1 MIVKLIEWSLRNRLL
16 VLLLSI
22 VIAIGGAISASH
34 VTLDA
39 IPDLSDV
46 QVIVKTPYMGQPPQ
60 QVEDQVT
67 YPLTTALLSVPGT
80 QAVRGFSMFGESFVY
95 IIFRDGTDPYWARSR
110 VLESISQA
118 MPQLPPGVT
127 PTLGPDASSVGWIF
141 QYALVDRSEKLDNFQ
156 LRALQDFF
164 LKYELQ
170 SVPGVAEVATVG
182 GAARQFQ
189 VELNP
194 NKLAAYNLSFERV
207 ADAIHA
213 ANQSGGGSVVEMARA
228 EYMVR
233 SKGYL
238 KSIADLREVAVGQD
252 KQGYPLKLGQV
263 ANIQTGP
270 EARRGTTDLDGEG
283 EAVSGIVV
291 MRHGRNALDTVA
303 AVKERLDTLRAGLP
317 AGVELVVTYDR
328 SNLILRAT
336 KNLRDK
342 LVLESIVVALVCL
355 AFLFHLRSALVAVVS
370 LPLGILAALWV
381 MQLQGVN
388 ANIMSLGGIAIAIGA
403 MVDAAVVM
411 IENMHKHLERA
422 GSNIEN
428 PIEPNPLQLPLNRGR
443 ANLAPPLS
451 RGGWEGFKSVD
462 QSGSNTDYWEIARAA
477 SIEVAPAL
485 FFSLLVITVS
495 FLPVF
500 ALSGQEGKLFAPL
513 AYTKTYA
520 MAAAAALAVTL
531 TPILMGYFIRG
542 RIRSETDNPL
552 NRWLLASYKP
562 LLLRALAN
570 RRNTLL
576 IALLCLLSLAWP
588 LSRLGSEF
596 MPPLN
601 EGDLLYMPTTVPGIS
616 IDEAANLLQIT
627 DRLIRSVPEVERVFG
642 KAGRAD
648 SATDPAPLS
657 MLETTIQLKPRA
669 QWAFGVTVEDIIRK
683 LDSAVQLPGLTNA
696 WGYPIR
702 TRIDMLSTGI
712 RTVLGVKVTGAD
724 LPGISEAAQ
733 NIEAALKN
741 VPGTRAVFAE
751 RAASGRYIDI
761 EVNRFQ
767 AARYGIST
775 AEVKRMVEGAIGGAT
790 VTTVIDGR
798 ERYSVNLRYPRA
810 FRDSL
815 KSIAAARITAANG
828 VQVPLSLLAKVS
840 IADGP
845 TEIKSENGR
854 LIAYVFVDL
863 ATRDIGG
870 YVEQANSALAKQV
883 KLPPGYAMSWSG
895 QFAELAR
902 AKQKLLW
909 VIPATLALVLL
920 LLYTYFRQLSKPLL
934 IFSVL
939 PFALVGGFWMVYILG
954 YQLSVAVAVGF
965 IALAG
970 LAVEFGVVMLLYID
984 QALAVQNAPLT
995 INSIREAIITG
1006 ALNRIRPKMMT
1017 VAVIIAGLLPIMFS
1031 QGDGADTMKR
1041 IAAPLV
1047 GGMLSAPLIS
1057 LFLLPVL
1064 YMIWLERSSRQLD

>member
-1 MIVKLIEWSLRNRLL
+1 MRLNAMSIAQQRIKGAHMIVKLIEWSLRNRLL
-16 VLLLSI
+16 VLLLSAG
-22 VIAIGGAISASH
+22 IAIGGIIGAST

-46 QVIVKTPYMGQPPQ
+46 QVIVKTPYMGQSPQ
-60 QVEDQVT
+60 EVEDQVT
-67 YPLTTALLSVPGT
+67 YPLTTAMLSVPGT
-80 QAVRGFSMFGESFVY
+80 RAVRGFSMFGESFIY

-118 MPQLPPGVT
+118 TSHLPPGVT

-141 QYALVDRSEKLDNFQ
+141 QYALVDHSGKIDNYE

-170 SVPGVAEVATVG
+170 SVPGVSEVATVG
-182 GAARQFQ
+182 GAAKQFQ
-189 VELNP
+189 IELNP
-194 NKLAAYNLSFERV
+194 DKLAAYGLNFEKV
-207 ADAIHA
+207 SEAIQA
-213 ANQSGGGSVVEMARA
+213 ANQSGGGAVVEMARA

-233 SKGYL
+233 AKGYV
-238 KSIADLREVAVGQD
+238 KSIADLRQVVVGQD
-252 KQGYPLKLGQV
+252 AQGYPLRLGQV
-263 ANIQTGP
+263 ATIQIGP

-291 MRHGRNALDTVA
+291 MRHGNNALDTVA
-303 AVKERLDTLRAGLP
+303 AVKERLETLRAGLP
-317 AGVELVVTYDR
+317 IGVELVVTYDR

-342 LVLESIVVALVCL
+342 LILESIVVALVCL
-355 AFLFHLRSALVAVVS
+355 VFLFHLRSALVAVVS
-370 LPLGILAALWV
+370 LPIGILAAIWV
-381 MQLQGVN
+381 MQVQGVN

-422 GSNIEN
+422 GPS
-428 PIEPNPLQLPLNRGR
+428 P
-443 ANLAPPLS
+443 
-451 RGGWEGFKSVD
+451 
-462 QSGSNTDYWEIARAA
+462 DYWEITRVA
-477 SIEVAPAL
+477 SVEVAPAL

-542 RIRSETDNPL
+542 HIRRETDNPI
-552 NRWLLASYKP
+552 NRWLLAAYQP

-570 RRNTLL
+570 RRNTFLL
-576 IALLCLLSLAWP
+576 ALLCLFSISWP

-627 DRLIRSVPEVERVFG
+627 DRLIRSIPEVDHVFG

-657 MLETTIQLKPRA
+657 MLETTILLKPRA
-669 QWAFGVTVEDIIRK
+669 EWAAGVTIDDIIHR
-683 LDSAVQLPGLTNA
+683 LDSTVQLPGLTNA
-696 WGYPIR
+696 WGFPIR

-712 RTVLGVKVTGAD
+712 RTVLGVKITGSELA
-724 LPGISEAAQ
+724 GISDVAQ
-733 NIEAALKN
+733 TIEAALKN
-741 VPGTRAVFAE
+741 VPGTRGVFAE
-751 RAASGRYIDI
+751 RVASGRYINI
-761 EVNRFQ
+761 EIDRFQ
-767 AARYGIST
+767 AARYGI
-775 AEVKRMVEGAIGGAT
+775 AAADVKRIVEGAIGGAT
-790 VTTVIDGR
+790 VTTVLDGR
-798 ERYSVNLRYPRA
+798 ERYSVNVRYPRA
-810 FRDSL
+810 FRASL
-815 KSIAAARITAANG
+815 KAIGAARITAPNG
-828 VQVPLSLLAKVS
+828 AEVPLELLAKLS

-845 TEIKSENGR
+845 AEIKSENGR

-870 YVEQANSALAKQV
+870 YVERANSVLAQQV

-909 VIPATLALVLL
+909 VIPATLLLVLL
-920 LLYTYFRQLSKPLL
+920 LLYAYFRQLSKPLL
-934 IFSVL
+934 ILSVL
-939 PFALVGGFWMVYILG
+939 PFALVGGVWMVYALG

-984 QALAVQNAPLT
+984 QALASCTAPLT
-995 INSIREAIITG
+995 AHSIREAIIAG

-1064 YMIWLERSSRQLD
+1064 YMAWLERTQRKKNLNFPNT